1 MKYSIRRMEIRYSV
15 KFITVI
21 PPRPPESGQNASIYR
36 HYTPSLGGAGAKC
49 IILSPLYPRARQRR
63 GKMHQFDRR
72 YTPAPASAGARCINL
87 SPLYPR
93 ARRQRGK
100 MHQFIAVI
108 PPRPPAPGQDASI
121 YRHYTPAP
129 ASAGA
134 RCINLSPLYPR
145 ARRHRGKMHHF
156 IAVIPPAPA
165 DSGARSTNLSPP
177 CPHHISRLT
186 VYTIIARKILLQQI
200 KRRRSHAQDRFMEF
214 YRRKI
219 VTVLAL
225 HLSAELL
232 EF

>member
-1 MKYSIRRMEIRYSV
+1 MGSVKYSIRRMEIRYSV

-72 YTPAPASAGARCINL
+72 
-87 SPLYPR
+87 
-93 ARRQRGK
+93 
-100 MHQFIAVI
+100 
-108 PPRPPAPGQDASI
+108 
-121 YRHYTPAP
+121 YTPAP